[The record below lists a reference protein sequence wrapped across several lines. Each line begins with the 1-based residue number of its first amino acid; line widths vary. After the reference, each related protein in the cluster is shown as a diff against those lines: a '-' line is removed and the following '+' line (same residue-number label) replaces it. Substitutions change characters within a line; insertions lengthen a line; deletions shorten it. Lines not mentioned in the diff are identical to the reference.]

1 MKLSDLQLL
10 QPIVIDGV
18 VGYINFICED
28 YVTMIFMDTPLPTSM
43 NSRWGRHQV
52 ARCIYPQDLINVRT
66 DLTEKELAHP
76 VLHRTSDPLS
86 NHHRKNNGKYNGQR
100 PVPDRNSRS
109 DPYS

>member
-18 VGYINFICED
+18 VGYVNFICED
-28 YVTMIFMDTPLPTSM
+28 YVTMIFMDTPLPKSM
-43 NSRWGRHQV
+43 NSRWGRHEV

-86 NHHRKNNGKYNGQR
+86 NHHRKNNGKYNGQS

-109 DPYS
+109 DPYA

>member
-1 MKLSDLQLL
+1 MLLSDLHLL

-28 YVTMIFMDTPLPTSM
+28 YVTMIFMDTPLPASM

-66 DLTEKELAHP
+66 DLTEKELEHP
-76 VLHRTSDPLS
+76 VLHRKLL
-86 NHHRKNNGKYNGQR
+86 HRGFLCVIIMMGKQ
-100 PVPDRNSRS
+100 PD
-109 DPYS
+109 